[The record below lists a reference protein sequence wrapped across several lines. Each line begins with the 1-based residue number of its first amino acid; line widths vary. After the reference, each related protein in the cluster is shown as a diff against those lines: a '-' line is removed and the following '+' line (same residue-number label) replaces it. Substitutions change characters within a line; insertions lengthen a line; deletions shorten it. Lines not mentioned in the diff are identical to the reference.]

1 MTATIP
7 TRLFSV
13 DEYHRMADVGI
24 LHPEERVELID
35 GIIIPMAAKNP
46 PHSATTKCASS
57 YFVDILEGLADV
69 RVQEPIHL
77 NDRSEPE
84 PDIAL
89 VRTHPRDYIDH
100 HPTPE
105 EVFLLIEV
113 ADSTL
118 KFDTEVKN
126 LVYARAAITEY
137 WVLDVNEQQVFIF
150 RSPSSNGYQD
160 ETTLDIN
167 AIASLVAFPNIGVA
181 SNRLF
186 P

>member
-1 MTATIP
+1 M
-7 TRLFSV
+7 
-13 DEYHRMADVGI
+13 
-24 LHPEERVELID
+24 
-35 GIIIPMAAKNP
+35 
-46 PHSATTKCASS
+46 
-57 YFVDILEGLADV
+57 
-69 RVQEPIHL
+69 
-77 NDRSEPE
+77 
-84 PDIAL
+84 
-89 VRTHPRDYIDH
+89 
-100 HPTPE
+100 
-105 EVFLLIEV
+105 